1 MEKGR
6 KGDMMAEKED
16 VRKFRE
22 MLDECV
28 EGSMKKLDLKKLP
41 EEKKAGMIRK
51 FKKLVGA

>member
-1 MEKGR
+1 MT
-6 KGDMMAEKED
+6 EKED